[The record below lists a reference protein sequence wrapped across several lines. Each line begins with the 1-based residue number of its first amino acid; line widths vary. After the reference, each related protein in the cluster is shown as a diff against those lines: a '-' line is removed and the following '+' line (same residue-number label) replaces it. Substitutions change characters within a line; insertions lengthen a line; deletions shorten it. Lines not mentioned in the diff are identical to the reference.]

1 MIRILSVAVPVRVLT
16 LVVMETALLFG
27 CYVLAV
33 LLDPDIVDL
42 TTFIAFD
49 SGLQRITILV
59 LTILLGM
66 YFRNLYSLI
75 RMPGQTVL
83 LQELL
88 VVIGAAFMGQ
98 GLIHYLNAELPVP
111 RKVMLIGSPMVLVA
125 IWGWRRFFDAAA
137 RDAVASQTVLFI
149 GLSPAVLEVATCLRI
164 RPEFGIRP
172 IGYLSDGSSA
182 EEETRAASCGLPCL
196 GTFADLDDVLDREQ
210 PASIAIAHREAIRP
224 AWTEAFLELD
234 FGGVRIEEVTALY
247 ERIFGRVHVSKAL
260 LPRLIRSDTFEPD
273 YTASRL
279 QSIYAPLIAGIL
291 LVFLS
296 PLILFFALWL
306 RLTASGSVLVSDW
319 RLGLDAVPFRRLC
332 FNTYGAAGE
341 GLIRRLGLH
350 TLPQLWNVV
359 RGDMSLVGP
368 AADRPEYA
376 DELART
382 IPFYT
387 QRHRVK
393 PGLTGWEQVHR
404 YDTEPT
410 DVLRR
415 LEYDLY
421 YIKNLAPSLDSIV
434 LMLALKTKL
443 L

>member
-16 LVVMETALLFG
+16 LVVIETALLFG
-27 CYVLAV
+27 CYLLAV
-33 LLDPDIVDL
+33 WLDPDIVDL
-42 TTFIAFD
+42 TTFISFD
-49 SGLQRITILV
+49 SGLQRIAILV
-59 LTILLGM
+59 VTILLGM
-66 YFRNLYSLI
+66 YFRNLYSLV
-75 RMPGQTVL
+75 RAPGQTVL
-83 LQELL
+83 VQELL

-98 GLIHYLNAELPVP
+98 GLIHYLDAELPVP
-111 RKVMLIGSPMVLVA
+111 RKVMLIGSPLVLVA
-125 IWGWRRFFDAAA
+125 IWGWRRFFDAAS
-137 RDAVASQTVLFI
+137 RDAVASRTVLFI
-149 GLSPAVLEVATCLRI
+149 GLSPAVLEIADCLRI
-164 RPEFGIRP
+164 RPEFGVRP

-196 GTFADLDDVLDREQ
+196 GTFAELEDVLDREQ
-210 PASIAIAHREAIRP
+210 PASIAIAHRDSIRA
-224 AWTEAFLELD
+224 AWTEALLELD

-247 ERIFGRVHVSKAL
+247 ERIFGRVHVSKSL

-273 YTASRL
+273 YTTSRL
-279 QSIYAPLIAGIL
+279 QSIYSPVVAGIL
-291 LVFLS
+291 LVLLS
-296 PLILFFALWL
+296 PLILLLAVWL
-306 RLTASGSVLVSDW
+306 RITVSGPVLESDW
-319 RLGLDAVPFRRLC
+319 RLGLDAVPFRRLR
-332 FNTYGAAGE
+332 FNIHGATAE
-341 GLIRRLGLH
+341 ALIRRFELH

-368 AADRPEYA
+368 AADRPEFA

-382 IPFYT
+382 IPFYP

-404 YDTEPT
+404 YQTEPT